1 MEVAR
6 PVDAVADGA
15 GLFWPPQAVRAI
27 AAARMTSPWHAFM
40 ARHGI
45 AVVASSLG
53 LSGFWS
59 RYCFVIIFD
68 VVRAVD
74 IASA

>member
-1 MEVAR
+1 
-6 PVDAVADGA
+6 
-15 GLFWPPQAVRAI
+15 
-27 AAARMTSPWHAFM
+27 M

-45 AVVASSLG
+45 AVVASGLG

-59 RYCFVIIFD
+59 SYCFVIIFD

>member
-1 MEVAR
+1 M
-6 PVDAVADGA
+6 A
-15 GLFWPPQAVRAI
+15 GQAI
-27 AAARMTSPWHAFM
+27 AAT
-40 ARHGI
+40 
-45 AVVASSLG
+45 VASLG

-59 RYCFVIIFD
+59 HYGFVIIFD